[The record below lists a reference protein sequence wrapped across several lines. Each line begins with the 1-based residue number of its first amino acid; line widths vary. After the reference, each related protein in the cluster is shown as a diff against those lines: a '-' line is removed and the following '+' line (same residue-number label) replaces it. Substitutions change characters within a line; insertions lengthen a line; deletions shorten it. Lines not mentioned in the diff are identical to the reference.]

1 VEDDNGDEQGDACVP
16 GHSFSEIWRSFAFG
30 SSVCPFHYAL
40 SQFCAGG
47 LVSSDRIARS
57 GKRRDF
63 SSKSLVVSGVGARVL
78 SSSTR
83 GVMSGLGNFF
93 TLGRTG
99 SRAAR
104 DEKTGIKASAYF
116 LFDKFSLYRG
126 KTKISALKK
135 VQLRQQHTAP
145 D

>member
-1 VEDDNGDEQGDACVP
+1 
-16 GHSFSEIWRSFAFG
+16 
-30 SSVCPFHYAL
+30 
-40 SQFCAGG
+40 
-47 LVSSDRIARS
+47 
-57 GKRRDF
+57 
-63 SSKSLVVSGVGARVL
+63 
-78 SSSTR
+78 
-83 GVMSGLGNFF
+83 MSGLGNFF